1 MTEWLSNLSHSFF
14 FQYCLDS
21 VIVYW
26 WRRMALPF
34 ILRSASICCNLL
46 ILHRIW
52 YISTSDWHFC
62 AYIVK
67 MKIKTQGQS
76 TPTTVVKMN
85 GVIVQS
91 LNNMNQWGFHMVLFS
106 NLVLGEADQCLVRL
120 SIWPN
125 WSLSDRQDDQYV
137 DRIFIW
143 SNWSERPRWP
153 IQTETAADLKC
164 SVSLSTGSA
173 RLFGSSFFKYLFLQ
187 IQSFKSLYLLNWPN
201 CVFFV

>member
-1 MTEWLSNLSHSFF
+1 MTEWSSNLSHSFF

-26 WRRMALPF
+26 LRRMGLPF
-34 ILRSASICCNLL
+34 IWRSATICYNNSL

-52 YISTSDWHFC
+52 YISTSNWHFC

-76 TPTTVVKMN
+76 TPATVVKMDED
-85 GVIVQS
+85 IVQS
-91 LNNMNQWGFHMVLFS
+91 LNNMNYLSFHMVLIS
-106 NLVLGEADQCLVRL
+106 NLVVRKADQCLVRL

-125 WSLSDRQDDQYV
+125 WSLSEREDDQYV

-153 IQTETAADLKC
+153 IQTKTAADLKC

-173 RLFGSSFFKYLFLQ
+173 RLFGSSFFEYLFLQ
-187 IQSFKSLYLLNWPN
+187 IQSFKN
-201 CVFFV
+201 